1 MITDRR
7 PERPG
12 LPLEL
17 RRLADAVADLHRRT
31 GLPPTLDELA
41 DVLGVAKSTVSA
53 WRRRLGALG
62 LLDFDPGSRRSTR
75 ITADP
80 ALLAAYGL
88 EPASSGTGV
97 RAGAAAPP
105 APATTSLAGFRS
117 RRARVGGARA
127 GHPAA
132 TADGERPWQL
142 PRRPPRSLPVAGQ
155 IAAGPA
161 RTVLPEEDR
170 IEVDDELA
178 GPGQYALR
186 VRGDSMIGLGVYD
199 GDQAIVDTRQPAHH
213 GDLVAALLPSEHG
226 DEELASLKILELRG
240 DEAWLVAANSAYA
253 PIRLTGC
260 TLLGRVTTI
269 VRRF

>member
-1 MITDRR
+1 MDADRR
-7 PERPG
+7 PHRGELAP
-12 LPLEL
+12 EL
-17 RRLADAVADLHRRT
+17 RRLFDAVADLHHQT
-31 GLPPTLDELA
+31 GLHPTLDELA
-41 DVLGVAKSTVSA
+41 DVLGVVKSTVSA
-53 WRRRLGALG
+53 WRQRLGALG

-75 ITADP
+75 VTTDP

-88 EPASSGTGV
+88 GPEPL
-97 RAGAAAPP
+97 AGD
-105 APATTSLAGFRS
+105 ATPSLAGFRS

-127 GHPAA
+127 RPAA
-132 TADGERPWQL
+132 TVHGERPWQL

-186 VRGDSMIGLGVYD
+186 VRGDSMVGLGVYD

>member
-1 MITDRR
+1 MDTNRRSDRGR
-7 PERPG
+7 LAPH
-12 LPLEL
+12 L
-17 RRLADAVADLHRRT
+17 RRLLHAIDDWHRRT

-41 DVLGVAKSTVSA
+41 GVLGVAKSTVSA
-53 WRRRLGALG
+53 WRRRLQEQG
-62 LLDFDPGSRRSTR
+62 LVRFDPGSRRSTR
-75 ITADP
+75 VTTDP
-80 ALLAAYGL
+80 GLLAAYGL
-88 EPASSGTGV
+88 EPQPLPGDEI
-97 RAGAAAPP
+97 P
-105 APATTSLAGFRS
+105 SLAGFRT

-132 TADGERPWQL
+132 AVQGERPWQL
-142 PRRPPRSLPVAGQ
+142 PERPPRRLPVAGQ

-161 RTVLPEEDR
+161 RTVLPDDDR

-226 DEELASLKILELRG
+226 DEELASLKIFERRS

-253 PIRLTGC
+253 PIRLTEC

-269 VRRF
+269 IRRL

>member
-1 MITDRR
+1 MITDGR
-7 PERPG
+7 PERTG

-31 GLPPTLDELA
+31 GLHPTLDELA
-41 DVLGVAKSTVSA
+41 DVLGVAKSTVSV

-75 ITADP
+75 ITTDP

-88 EPASSGTGV
+88 EPAPSGAWV
-97 RAGAAAPP
+97 GAAAPP
-105 APATTSLAGFRS
+105 VTATTGLSGFHS

-127 GHPAA
+127 GHSAA
-132 TADGERPWQL
+132 TAHGERPWQL
-142 PRRPPRSLPVAGQ
+142 SRRPARSLPVAGQ

-161 RTVLPEEDR
+161 RTVLPDDDR

-186 VRGDSMIGLGVYD
+186 VRGDSMVGLGVYD
-199 GDQAIVDTRQPAHH
+199 GDQAVVDTRQPAHH

-226 DEELASLKILELRG
+226 DEELASLKIFELRG
-240 DEAWLVAANSAYA
+240 DEAWLVAANPAYP

-269 VRRF
+269 IRRL

>member
-1 MITDRR
+1 
-7 PERPG
+7 
-12 LPLEL
+12 
-17 RRLADAVADLHRRT
+17 
-31 GLPPTLDELA
+31 
-41 DVLGVAKSTVSA
+41 
-53 WRRRLGALG
+53 
-62 LLDFDPGSRRSTR
+62 
-75 ITADP
+75 
-80 ALLAAYGL
+80 
-88 EPASSGTGV
+88 
-97 RAGAAAPP
+97 
-105 APATTSLAGFRS
+105 
-117 RRARVGGARA
+117 VGGARA

-132 TADGERPWQL
+132 TAHGERPWQL
-142 PRRPPRSLPVAGQ
+142 TRRPPRSLPVAGQ

-226 DEELASLKILELRG
+226 DEELASLKIFELHG
-240 DEAWLVAANSAYA
+240 DEAWLVAANAAYA

>member
-1 MITDRR
+1 MDTHRR
-7 PERPG
+7 PERSG
-12 LPLEL
+12 LAPEL
-17 RRLADAVADLHRRT
+17 RHLFDAVADRHRQT
-31 GLPPTLDELA
+31 GLHPTLDELA
-41 DVLGVAKSTVSA
+41 GVLGCAKSTVSA
-53 WRRRLGALG
+53 WRRRLRELG
-62 LLDFDPGSRRSTR
+62 LLQFDSGSRRSTR
-75 ITADP
+75 VVTDP
-80 ALLAAYGL
+80 VLLAAYGL
-88 EPASSGTGV
+88 GPE
-97 RAGAAAPP
+97 PP
-105 APATTSLAGFRS
+105 AGDGAIGLAGFRA

-132 TADGERPWQL
+132 AVRGERPWQL
-142 PRRPPRSLPVAGQ
+142 PERPPRSLPVAGQ

-161 RTVLPEEDR
+161 RTVLPDEDR

-199 GDQAIVDTRQPAHH
+199 GDQAIVDARQPAHH

-226 DEELASLKILELRG
+226 DEDLASLKILEQRS

-253 PIRLTGC
+253 PIRLTEC

-269 VRRF
+269 IRRL

>member
-1 MITDRR
+1 MISDRR

-12 LPLEL
+12 LPREL

-31 GLPPTLDELA
+31 GLHPTLDELA

-53 WRRRLGALG
+53 WRRRLAAVG

-75 ITADP
+75 ITTDP
-80 ALLAAYGL
+80 VLLAAYGL
-88 EPASSGTGV
+88 APVPSGASAGTAVPA
-97 RAGAAAPP
+97 

-117 RRARVGGARA
+117 RRARVGGAHA

-132 TADGERPWQL
+132 AAHGERPWQL
-142 PRRPPRSLPVAGQ
+142 PRRPARSLPVAGQ

-161 RTVLPEEDR
+161 RTVLPDDDR
-170 IEVDDELA
+170 IEVDDELT

-186 VRGDSMIGLGVYD
+186 VRGDSMVGLGVYD
-199 GDQAIVDTRQPAHH
+199 GDQAVVDTRQPAHH

-226 DEELASLKILELRG
+226 DEELASLKIFELRG
-240 DEAWLVAANSAYA
+240 DEAWLVAANPAYA

-269 VRRF
+269 IRRF